1 MKPTVPHPP
10 GCRAGIPSRT
20 LPARPCA
27 TVTLQ
32 SLAARLARV
41 EDLVNN
47 VARLHRKEICQRY
60 GWSDRNFYRKQRAGV
75 LPAPICHDVGR
86 LWRLS
91 DLEAMEQS
99 GRLPRPKSA

>member
-10 GCRAGIPSRT
+10 GCRTGIPSRT

-32 SLAARLARV
+32 SLAARLERV
-41 EDLVNN
+41 EDLVSN
-47 VARLHRKEICQRY
+47 VARLHRKEVCQRY
-60 GWSDRNFYRKQRAGV
+60 GWSDRTFFRKQRAGQ
-75 LPAPICHDVGR
+75 LPAPIRLGGP
-86 LWRLS
+86 LWRLT